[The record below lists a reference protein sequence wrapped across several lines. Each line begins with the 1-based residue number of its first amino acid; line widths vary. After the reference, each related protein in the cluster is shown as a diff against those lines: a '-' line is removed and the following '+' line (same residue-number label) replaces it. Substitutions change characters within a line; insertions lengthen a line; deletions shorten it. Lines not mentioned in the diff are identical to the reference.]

1 MMKRVLLI
9 LLAVLSTVA
18 CRKITPE
25 DRIAQISDY
34 FKTNENTYAED
45 LHRHEGQKRLD
56 YLTLKLAKDINAE
69 DIWTLENEGE
79 NSLVAEFPGR
89 EGKKTQ
95 FSLLSASLDDPD
107 ACAVVLNTLQAFK
120 DLKINP
126 KGTIRALFYS
136 PLKDT
141 AGISGLS
148 AVFREI
154 FESGEL
160 VTFEMEVASRDT
172 LPGHTFFLDE
182 KPVFAERLL
191 EVVPPYLSPLGDYR
205 LEQGEYPNPEWPVK
219 ASVYRYYIDPSD
231 LKKESAVISAFSF
244 LVN

>member
-1 MMKRVLLI
+1 MMKRFLLI

-56 YLTLKLAKDINAE
+56 YLTLKLAKEINAE

-107 ACAVVLNTLQAFK
+107 ACAVVLNTLQAF
-120 DLKINP
+120 
-126 KGTIRALFYS
+126 
-136 PLKDT
+136 KDT